1 MIVITG
7 GSGLLGNAFKRV
19 LPPSKEIKYPTR
31 KELNVEEK
39 TSIIKYIDKFNFS
52 RDAST
57 VDTIIHLAGMVGG
70 VKANTEKV
78 FDFYSVNSTI
88 NNNIIDSA
96 VYTDIPYLVCC
107 LSTCIYPDERYVK
120 YPLTED
126 QLHNGPPH
134 NSNFGYAY
142 AKRMVDVQLR
152 AANEQHGYSYISVI
166 PNNMYGEHDNFD
178 LENGHV
184 IPALIRKI
192 WEAKLNNKPY
202 FEVWGDGE
210 IYREFTYAED
220 IAKAIL
226 FCLEKGYNDGPIN
239 IGSTKEYKLKDVI
252 VLICKELEY
261 NGAIKYDVSKPK
273 GQIRK
278 PTSNAKFLQLGWRNE
293 MYTPIEVGIKKTCDW
308 FKKNYPNIRGI

>member
-1 MIVITG
+1 MIIITG
-7 GSGLLGNAFKRV
+7 GSGLLGNAFKKI
-19 LPPSKEIKYPTR
+19 LPPSKHVKYPTR
-31 KELNVEEK
+31 KELNLNDK
-39 TSIIKYIDKFNFS
+39 INIIKYIDKQEYDGS
-52 RDAST
+52 

-78 FDFYSVNSTI
+78 FTFYTENSNI
-88 NNNIIDSA
+88 NNNLIDAA
-96 VYTDIPYLVCC
+96 VYTNTRNLVCC
-107 LSTCIYPDERYVK
+107 LSTCIYPDEKYVE

-134 NSNFGYAY
+134 DSNFGYAY

-152 AANEQHGYSYISVI
+152 AANEQYGHEYISVI

-192 WEAKLNNKPY
+192 WEAKINKKTT

-220 IAKAIL
+220 IARAIL
-226 FCLEKGYNDGPIN
+226 FCLEQDYNGGPIN
-239 IGSTKEYKLKDVI
+239 IGCTKEYKLKDI
-252 VLICKELEY
+252 INLICKELEY
-261 NGAIKYDVSKPK
+261 EGQIVYNISKPK

-278 PTSNAKFLQLGWRNE
+278 PTSNAKFIEFGWSEE
-293 MYTPIEVGIKKTCDW
+293 MYTPIEVGLKKTCDW
-308 FKKNYPNIRGI
+308 FKQNYPNVRGV